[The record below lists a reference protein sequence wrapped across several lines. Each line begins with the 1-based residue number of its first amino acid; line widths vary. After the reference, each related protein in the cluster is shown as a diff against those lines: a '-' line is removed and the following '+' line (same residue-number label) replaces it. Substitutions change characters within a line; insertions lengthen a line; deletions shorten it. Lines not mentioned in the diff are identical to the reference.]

1 MPQGQCE
8 LLEPHIQ
15 ISRQL
20 QIRSLQRPHREGAL
34 GGTLALGCWLLIQQI
49 YFTVGILNQVH
60 LIDIIGCVTA
70 TQLVLALPG
79 STALPQLQHSKYKE
93 CAIQKR
99 WSIMYAGCET
109 VSFTTC
115 TTFLHF
121 IFKYI
126 SL

>member
-8 LLEPHIQ
+8 LLKAHIR

-20 QIRSLQRPHREGAL
+20 QIRLLQRPHREGAL
-34 GGTLALGCWLLIQQI
+34 GGTLALGCWLLIQQF
-49 YFTVGILNQVH
+49 YFPVGILNQVH

-79 STALPQLQHSKYKE
+79 STALPQLQHCKCKE

-99 WSIMYAGCET
+99 WSIMYAGCKT
-109 VSFTTC
+109 VSFTTR
-115 TTFLHF
+115 TTILHL
-121 IFKYI
+121 IIKYI